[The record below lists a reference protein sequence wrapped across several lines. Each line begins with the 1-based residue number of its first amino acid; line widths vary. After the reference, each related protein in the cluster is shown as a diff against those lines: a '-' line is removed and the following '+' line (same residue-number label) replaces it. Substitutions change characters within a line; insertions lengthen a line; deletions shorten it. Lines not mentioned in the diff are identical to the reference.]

1 MSTADDAMAEWL
13 EQTGCASD
21 VPKSTAEREELRVF
35 CFPVVDIDGE
45 KRATVDV
52 TSSTPEVDAGLAA
65 LAQPPSSWQ
74 VDAVFVRHRDFG
86 IGEPRGRR
94 ILRAAILKPRR
105 PDDHATLPAL
115 STSHYLYLPATYTLM
130 SQLFNAGDAFI
141 GLGAVCELGAGLG
154 VCSCLLSQ
162 LDPPPSRLLA
172 TDGDARVMPLLRA
185 NLAANATPRCTPEAA
200 VLRWGGELDAGL
212 RGAFDVVVASDALFD
227 CNVGRS
233 ATAECDSFFATAQA
247 LLANDGRIVL
257 SVEPR
262 DRLAGGSLQR
272 RILAA
277 AEAAGLACVE
287 RRERR
292 LDGTVRPEWE
302 TDAYVFCRPRT

>member
-1 MSTADDAMAEWL
+1 MAEWL

-21 VPKSTAEREELRVF
+21 VPESMAEREELRVF
-35 CFPVVDIDGE
+35 CFPVVDIDGQ
-45 KRATVDV
+45 KRVSVDE
-52 TSSTPEVDAGLAA
+52 TSSPPEVNAA
-65 LAQPPSSWQ
+65 FKTLAQPPSSWQ
-74 VDAVFVRHRDFG
+74 VDAVSVRHRDFG
-86 IGEPRGRR
+86 R
-94 ILRAAILKPRR
+94 LCATILKPRR
-105 PDDHATLPAL
+105 PNDHATAAPL
-115 STSHYLYLPATYTLM
+115 STSHYLYLPCTYTLM
-130 SQLFNAGDAFI
+130 SQLLNGGGAPH
-141 GLGAVCELGAGLG
+141 GLRVCELGAGLG

-162 LDPPPSRLLA
+162 LEPPPSRLVA
-172 TDGDARVMPLLRA
+172 TDGDERVMPLLRA

-233 ATAECDSFFATAQA
+233 ATAECDAFFATAQA
-247 LLANDGRIVL
+247 LLANDGRAVL

>member
-1 MSTADDAMAEWL
+1 MPESADDALAAWL
-13 EQTGCASD
+13 EETGCCSD
-21 VPKSTAEREELRVF
+21 ATNRTAEREELRVF

-45 KRATVDV
+45 KRASVDE
-52 TSSTPEVDAGLAA
+52 TSSPPQVNAA
-65 LAQPPSSWQ
+65 FETLAQPPSSWQ
-74 VDAVFVRHRDFG
+74 VDAASVRHRDFG
-86 IGEPRGRR
+86 T
-94 ILRAAILKPRR
+94 LRATILKPRR
-105 PDDHATLPAL
+105 PNDHATVPPL
-115 STSHYLYLPATYTLM
+115 STSHYLYLPCTYTLM
-130 SQLFNAGDAFI
+130 SQLLNGGAAPH
-141 GLGAVCELGAGLG
+141 GLRVCELGAGLG
-154 VCSCLLSQ
+154 VCSSLLSQ

-185 NLAANATPRCTPEAA
+185 NLAANATPRCAPEAA

-233 ATAECDSFFATAQA
+233 ATAECDSFFETAQA
-247 LLANDGRIVL
+247 LLANDGRAVL

-277 AEAAGLACVE
+277 AEAAGLECIE